1 MSLHTAKSSYL
12 LLLWLLG
19 NDVHQTVLQSFF
31 VLRQSILFP
40 SIVEDSRV
48 EVMALHAAF
57 KESNAYLVVWLLL
70 KL

>member
-48 EVMALHAAF
+48 EVMTLHAAF
-57 KESNAYLVVWLLL
+57 KESNAYLVVRLLL